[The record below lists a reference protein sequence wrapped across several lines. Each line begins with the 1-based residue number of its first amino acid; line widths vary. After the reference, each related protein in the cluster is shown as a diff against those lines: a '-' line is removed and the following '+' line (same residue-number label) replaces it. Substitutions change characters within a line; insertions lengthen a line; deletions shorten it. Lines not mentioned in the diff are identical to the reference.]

1 MFHFC
6 WDAVLSWLEA
16 HWVGILETY
25 TQSTLDGSSWVLL
38 HRILKSILEKHLVKV
53 FYLGNSNM
61 EHSGELDKKSLANE
75 MWFRVQKEK
84 ENTFCKQMMC
94 LQLSVCPQRVGCS
107 SSIYIHPWS
116 FQTLEPRGPALR
128 TTLQRVSPRMLQ
140 TKGLV
145 PVETHKPNFF
155 QSTCL

>member
-6 WDAVLSWLEA
+6 WDAVLSCLEA

-38 HRILKSILEKHLVKV
+38 HRILKSILEKHLIKIL
-53 FYLGNSNM
+53 FLGNSNM
-61 EHSGELDKKSLANE
+61 EHSGELNKKSLANE

-94 LQLSVCPQRVGCS
+94 LQLSVCPQSVGCS
-107 SSIYIHPWS
+107 SSVYIPPMIIS
-116 FQTLEPRGPALR
+116 NLR
-128 TTLQRVSPRMLQ
+128 T
-140 TKGLV
+140 KGANSQNHLTESESQDV
-145 PVETHKPNFF
+145 ANKRSGPSGNP
-155 QSTCL
+155 QA